1 MKKRWKRPREQPDR
15 TAADAPIE
23 LQPYQ
28 QKCTP
33 RVAANWDAQFLRL
46 APLYHRGAQGR
57 YCDRL
62 RYRPRNLRAQ
72 QGQAAVFVILN
83 ILVLISTI
91 SIGLH
96 PRLMA
101 VAFEGTS
108 FAPETETSQ
117 KHDPEVALGAA
128 PCPAAAS
135 KSPASRER
143 TQIWILDRLYKT
155 SLSVR
160 NRHRFLPRQHSG
172 YTCTLLGTQILV

>member
-1 MKKRWKRPREQPDR
+1 MKNLWKRLREYRDR
-15 TAADAPIE
+15 TVVDAAIE
-23 LQPYQ
+23 LQPHQ
-28 QKCTP
+28 TMHPP
-33 RVAANWDAQFLRL
+33 RLAANRGGQFLRRM
-46 APLYHRGAQGR
+46 PLYHRCAQGR
-57 YCDRL
+57 SRDRL
-62 RYRPRNLRAQ
+62 RSRDRNLPVQ
-72 QGQAAVFVILN
+72 QGQASMFVILN

-143 TQIWILDRLYKT
+143 TQIWILDRLYIT

-160 NRHRFLPRQHSG
+160 
-172 YTCTLLGTQILV
+172 I